1 MDDSASEGLTPC
13 VSVMAVSSALVI
25 AVRNLKTV
33 SGKFYRFIEILIVV
47 FIKDYPAEVE
57 TLGC

>member
-13 VSVMAVSSALVI
+13 VSVMAVSALVI

-33 SGKFYRFIEILIVV
+33 PGKFYRFIEILIVV